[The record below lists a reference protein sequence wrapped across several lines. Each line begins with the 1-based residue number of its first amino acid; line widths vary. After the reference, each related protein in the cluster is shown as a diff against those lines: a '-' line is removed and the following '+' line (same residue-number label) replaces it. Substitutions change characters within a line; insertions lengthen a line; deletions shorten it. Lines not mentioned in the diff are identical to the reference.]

1 MHQEAEGGEE
11 GEYFD
16 SSFILL
22 NFACNCFIF
31 QVHTLVLLCIFP
43 ARVVLINHHGLKLA
57 EFPAESIRFCG
68 VYADDRRFFGL
79 VTAQQREGEASLSSS
94 CHVFMV
100 EQVSECFSS

>member
-1 MHQEAEGGEE
+1 M
-11 GEYFD
+11 
-16 SSFILL
+16 
-22 NFACNCFIF
+22 
-31 QVHTLVLLCIFP
+31 HTLVLLCIFP

-100 EQVSECFSS
+100 EQVSELSKMNVFFFV